1 MRLQLTKSHFG
12 SGGTSGEEKRKDENK
27 IMIYL
32 FES

>member
-1 MRLQLTKSHFG
+1 MRLQFV
-12 SGGTSGEEKRKDENK
+12 SGDTSGEEKRKDENK